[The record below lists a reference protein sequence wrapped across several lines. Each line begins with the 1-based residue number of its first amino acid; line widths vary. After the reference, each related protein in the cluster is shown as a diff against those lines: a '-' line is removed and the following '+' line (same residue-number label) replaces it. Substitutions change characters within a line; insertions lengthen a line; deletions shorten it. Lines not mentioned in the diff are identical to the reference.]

1 MADLAPDTLLRRA
14 EPIMHT
20 DLGEKTVMMD
30 LEKGNYYGLN
40 RVGARIW
47 ALLEQPAS
55 VRSLCDRLLAEYEV
69 EPDECERTVTAFVRD
84 LLDRGVLV
92 RAGG

>member
-1 MADLAPDTLLRRA
+1 MADLTPDTLLRRA

-40 RVGARIW
+40 PVGARIW
-47 ALLEQPAS
+47 ALLEQPTSIQNVCA
-55 VRSLCDRLLAEYEV
+55 RLQAEYDV
-69 EPDECERTVTAFVRD
+69 EPDECERTVTAFVQD
-84 LLDRGVLV
+84 LLERGVLV
-92 RAGG
+92 RAEG